1 MGMMMM
7 EDDFEDL
14 VDEGEVEEDI
24 CIEEDEDEELEL
36 AFVSNGGDSG
46 EDDLFDAVVGKL
58 EEILMDEGFNEQLA
72 SFMQSHCTVFDRA
85 PEMKL
90 EYTPIFERYTQLIE
104 EYVERALCEALPDF
118 DMEQF
123 LPMLEARED
132 GLAQIWLRCCYR

>member
-72 SFMQSHCTVFDRA
+72 SFMQSHCTVFARA

-90 EYTPIFERYTQLIE
+90 EYTPIFERYVSAHTAPSMRYTGVSDPLLH
-104 EYVERALCEALPDF
+104 R
-118 DMEQF
+118 
-123 LPMLEARED
+123 RN
-132 GLAQIWLRCCYR
+132 

>member
-90 EYTPIFERYTQLIE
+90 EYTPSLSDIRNSSRSTWS
-104 EYVERALCEALPDF
+104 ALC
-118 DMEQF
+118 
-123 LPMLEARED
+123 ARRFQT
-132 GLAQIWLRCCYR
+132 LTWNSSCQC